1 LLEGWVGGAAG
12 CGAPG
17 CDMPRGEGGQMRG
30 NVKKTNEGGKDI
42 VKKNEA
48 EQTEEKIKT

>member
-1 LLEGWVGGAAG
+1 
-12 CGAPG
+12 
-17 CDMPRGEGGQMRG
+17 MRG
-30 NVKKTNEGGKDI
+30 NVKKTNEGGGEKI